1 MQVGRRAGAL
11 KTRGIGGIL
20 DYAAE
25 VDLRPAEERA
35 ERDAK
40 KKAAGDDRLLLEV
53 RCCWCCCRYDRLLL
67 KVRCCCYRSER
78 LQLLEVRCCRQ
89 R

>member
-1 MQVGRRAGAL
+1 MSPLFHAKRYGTIGESLTNAVLGKTFFAHFCAGETAEQVGRRAGELQAL
-11 KTRGIGGIL
+11 GIGGIL

-25 VDLRPAEERA
+25 VDLRPAVERA

-53 RCCWCCCRYDRLLL
+53 
-67 KVRCCCYRSER
+67 
-78 LQLLEVRCCRQ
+78 
-89 R
+89 

>member
-1 MQVGRRAGAL
+1 MIRRITSSPFILVDPCKLRVHENLLLLQVGRRAGAL

-35 ERDAK
+35 EREAK
-40 KKAAGDDRLLLEV
+40 RKAAGDDRLLLEV
-53 RCCWCCCRYDRLLL
+53 RCCWWWC
-67 KVRCCCYRSER
+67 
-78 LQLLEVRCCRQ
+78 
-89 R
+89 